1 MLIYIGV
8 YITKETDIMKRF
20 EKILIATD
28 LDGTLLRQD
37 KSISDENLRAIE
49 YFKDNGGIF
58 TFITGRIPP
67 GAKKVYE
74 KIKPNA
80 PFGCMNGGGIYDYIK
95 KEMIWSIPIDL
106 SALELVKYV
115 EENMPGMGIKL
126 AATEKT
132 YCHKQ
137 NAYTERHRREE
148 GLDEIFMHYKDVT
161 DTVAKILFADEP
173 RNIDELAKIL
183 AGHPMAKNFNI
194 LRSDEIYYEILPR
207 NSSKGNLLTKLAE
220 ILEVDMQNTIAIGDN
235 DNDIS
240 MLKTAGK
247 GYAVSNA
254 SQGAKEAADIITVS
268 NEEHAIAKIIED
280 LDKRL

>member
-1 MLIYIGV
+1 
-8 YITKETDIMKRF
+8 MKKF

-28 LDGTLLRQD
+28 LDGTLLRKD

-49 YFKDNGGIF
+49 YFKENGGIF

-67 GAKKVYE
+67 GAKMVYE

-95 KEMIWSIPIDL
+95 KEMIWSMPIDL

-115 EENMPGMGIKL
+115 EENLPEMGIKL

-132 YCHKQ
+132 YCHKR
-137 NAYTERHRREE
+137 NDYTERHRREE
-148 GLDEIFMHYKDVT
+148 GLEELLIHYNDVT
-161 DTVAKILFADEP
+161 DTVAKILFADKPE
-173 RNIDELAKIL
+173 NIDVLAKML
-183 AGHPMAKNFNI
+183 VKHPKAKDFNI
-194 LRSDEIYYEILPR
+194 LRSDEIYYEILPK
-207 NSSKGNLLTKLAE
+207 NSSKGNLLRKLAE
-220 ILEVDMQNTIAIGDN
+220 ILKVDMKNTIAIGDN

-240 MLKTAGK
+240 MLETAGT

-268 NEEHAIAKIIED
+268 NEEHAIAKIIEE
-280 LDKRL
+280 LDKSL